1 MLFADCRGFTTLM
14 HARGPEAVKPLID
27 AFFRKCSEVV
37 ISQDGIVDPFL
48 GDAALAFFNAPIRH
62 EDHVA
67 RAVTVATQIQLGVL
81 RVGAV
86 AGEEGPLE
94 VGIGIST
101 GLAFTGTVGSNDCK
115 DYTAIGDVVNIAA
128 RLQGHAEPG
137 EVLVT
142 EEVYKAVG
150 RAFPNA
156 RERLVELKGIPKPVR
171 AYALS

>member
-1 MLFADCRGFTTLM
+1 M
-14 HARGPEAVKPLID
+14 HERGPEAVKPMVD
-27 AFFRKCSEVV
+27 AFFRRCSEVV
-37 ISQDGIVDPFL
+37 ISQDGIVDHFL
-48 GDAALAFFNAPIRH
+48 GDATLAFFNAPIRH

-67 RAVTVATQIQLGVL
+67 RAVTAATQIQLGVL
-81 RVGAV
+81 RVGAT
-86 AGEEGPLE
+86 AGEEDPLK
-94 VGIGIST
+94 VGISIST

-115 DYTAIGDVVNIAA
+115 DYTALGDVVNIAA
-128 RLQGHAEPG
+128 RLQGQAASG

-142 EEVYKAVG
+142 EEVYQVVG

>member
-1 MLFADCRGFTTLM
+1 M

-27 AFFRKCSEVV
+27 EFFKRCSAVV
-37 ISQDGIVDPFL
+37 IGQDGIVDHFL
-48 GDAALAFFNAPIRH
+48 GDAVLAFFNAPIRH
-62 EDHVA
+62 EDHVE
-67 RAVTVATQIQLGVL
+67 RAITAATQIQLGVL

-86 AGEEGPLE
+86 VGEEAPLK

-101 GLAFTGTVGSNDCK
+101 GMAFTGTVGSNSCS
-115 DYTAIGDVVNIAA
+115 DYTALGDVVNIAA
-128 RLQGHAEPG
+128 RLQGQAAPG

-142 EEVYKAVG
+142 EEVYQAVG

-171 AYALS
+171 AYTLS